1 MYIPIDRLRTTLA
14 ALTVVPVILLFVM
27 LCGCSSG
34 KPASSRQANAKE
46 RAAVARSETQ
56 IKTDALMIQGKMLL
70 ETGREE
76 EALKVFRR
84 ILKSDSG
91 YGAALFETSRI
102 MAEAGLADSAIFYA
116 EKAANTEPENVWYQL
131 NLAILYRYTN
141 NKAQSIA
148 TWEKIVSQNPEVL
161 DYYYELSNAYL
172 LDNNIKKAISTLN
185 RVEERVGITEVVSLQ
200 KSKLWSYAG
209 KEDKAMEE
217 IEALANA
224 MPNETKYSAMLA
236 GNYMNSKNYAKAKQ
250 YYDRVLAS
258 DPNNEYIH
266 IALAEYYKATNQPG
280 KAYEEMRIGLA
291 HPSLNTANKIQLL
304 TNFYNNGEFYGIYS
318 EYAYSLLSDIMQNCD
333 DSTSF
338 TAFAFYGDVLMRQK
352 KFDEAASQFR
362 IALNADST
370 HYDIWE
376 ALLVAEMQSGTD
388 TAQTTLDAMRASRL
402 FPLHPLPYFV
412 QAVAAHDRGDFASA
426 VELAHKC
433 ELMGFDKG
441 YLEAE
446 TYNLLAVCY
455 SRLDDERCEAY
466 FDKYLALQPNDNM
479 ALNSYA
485 YYLAQK
491 GRNLEKA
498 ERMSKRTITD
508 EPDNP
513 HYLDTY
519 AWILHLRGNDSE
531 AAKYIRRA
539 MKNGGETS
547 DEIKEH
553 YRIIL
558 NQ

>member
-1 MYIPIDRLRTTLA
+1 MYIPIDRLRKITA
-14 ALTVVPVILLFVM
+14 VLTVVSVVVLFAM

-34 KPASSRQANAKE
+34 KPASSRPANAKE
-46 RAAVARSETQ
+46 GAAVARSEAQ

-84 ILKSDSG
+84 ILKTDSG

-116 EKAANTEPENVWYQL
+116 ERAANAEPENVWYQL

-148 TWEKIVSQNPEVL
+148 TWERIVSQNPEVL

-236 GNYMNSKNYAKAKQ
+236 GNYMNNKNYAKAKQ

-266 IALAEYYKATNQPG
+266 IALAEYYKATNQPR
-280 KAYEEMRIGLA
+280 KAYEELRIGLA
-291 HPSLNTANKIQLL
+291 HPSLNTANKVQIL
-304 TNFYNNGEFYGIYS
+304 TNFYNEGEFYGTYS
-318 EYAYSLLSDIMQNCD
+318 EYAYSLLNDIMQNCD

-338 TAFAFYGDVLMRQK
+338 KAFAFYGDVLMRQNK
-352 KFDEAASQFR
+352 YDEAAAQFR

-370 HYDIWE
+370 IYDIWE
-376 ALLVAEMQSGTD
+376 ALLVAEMQAGTD
-388 TAQTTLDAMRASRL
+388 TLQTALDAQRASRL
-402 FPLHPLPYFV
+402 FPLHSLPYFV
-412 QAVAAHDRGDFASA
+412 QAVAAHDRGDYAGA
-426 VELAHKC
+426 VELARKC
-433 ELMGFDKG
+433 EQMGFDKG

-455 SRLDDERCEAY
+455 SRLDDARCEAY
-466 FDKYLALQPNDNM
+466 FEKYLALQPNDNVT
-479 ALNSYA
+479 LNSYA

-498 ERMSKRTITD
+498 EGMSRRTITE

-519 AWILHLRGNDSE
+519 AWILHLMGNDSE
-531 AAKYIRRA
+531 ATKYIRRA
-539 MKNGGETS
+539 MKNGGDTS

-553 YRIIL
+553 YNIIL